1 MKRALVV
8 VDYQNDFVDGALGF
22 EKAKALESGI
32 AAKVED
38 VLLEGGR
45 VFFTLDTH
53 DDDTYLNTREGK
65 YLPVKHCIKNSDG
78 HKLYGSLSSFTK
90 QDGVILVEKGGFG
103 SAVLPDQI
111 REIMGVPDVIQL
123 CGIVTNMCVISNA
136 VLLQTAFENT
146 EIQIIEPLCASF
158 DEPLHRAAIDVMR
171 GLQMQI
177 VE

>member
-32 AAKVED
+32 AARVEGA
-38 VLLEGGR
+38 LSEGGS
-45 VFFTLDTH
+45 VFFTMDTH
-53 DDDTYLNTREGK
+53 DDTYLDTREGK
-65 YLPVKHCIKNSDG
+65 HLPVKHCIKNSAG
-78 HKLYGSLSSFTK
+78 HKLYGSLSGYAQRK
-90 QDGVILVEKGGFG
+90 GVTQVEKGGFG
-103 SAVLPDQI
+103 SAALPGRI
-111 REIMGVPDVIQL
+111 RDIMGVPDVIQL

-136 VLLQTAFENT
+136 VLLQTAFENA
-146 EIQIIEPLCASF
+146 ELQIIEPLCASF
-158 DEPLHRAAIDVMR
+158 DEPLHRAAIEVMR